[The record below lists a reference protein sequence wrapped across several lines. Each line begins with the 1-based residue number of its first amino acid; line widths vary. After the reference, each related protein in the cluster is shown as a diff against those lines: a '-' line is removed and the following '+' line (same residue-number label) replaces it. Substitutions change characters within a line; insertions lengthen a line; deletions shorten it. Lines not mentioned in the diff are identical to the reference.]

1 MSLIINLRGTNGS
14 GKSTAARSML
24 RHDSLLPEI
33 REKGSNVTIM
43 GVNCLTD
50 GRTILVGPYPEGKT
64 GGCDRVK
71 TFEIMRGA
79 IRRACDMRYPIV
91 IFESV
96 TVSTVFGSWADF
108 CQQEPFWWVYLNTP
122 LDVCIERVKLR
133 NGGKEFDEEMVAD
146 KYRAI
151 KATQRKAIDAGFQVY
166 DLHWADSINGLNTLA
181 LLGT

>member
-14 GKSTAARSML
+14 GKSTAARGML
-24 RHDSLLPEI
+24 RHSPPLHEDI
-33 REKGSNVTIM
+33 QRQGWNVTVM

-50 GRTILVGPYPEGKT
+50 GRTLLIGNYPEGKT

-71 TFEIMRGA
+71 TFELMRGA
-79 IRRACDMRYPIV
+79 IRRASDSYPII
-91 IFESV
+91 IFEGI

-122 LDVCIERVKLR
+122 LHVCIERVKLR
-133 NGGKEFDEEMVAD
+133 NGGADFNEEMVAD

-151 KATQRKAIDAGFQVY
+151 SATRLKAIDAGFQVV
-166 DLHWADSINGLNTLA
+166 DLHWADSINGLQTLA